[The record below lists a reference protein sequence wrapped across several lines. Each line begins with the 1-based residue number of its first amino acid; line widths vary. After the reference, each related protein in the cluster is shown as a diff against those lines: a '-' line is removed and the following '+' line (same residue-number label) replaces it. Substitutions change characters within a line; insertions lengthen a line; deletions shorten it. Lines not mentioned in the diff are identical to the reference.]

1 MNPAPDGRSLVTA
14 AALLGFLA
22 VAIRQ
27 VWGLLLALSRRPQ
40 GPERKAIL
48 EELVW
53 IGVAVGTVLALSAWA
68 WHPGGG

>member
-1 MNPAPDGRSLVTA
+1 MIPALDGRSLVTA

-22 VAIRQ
+22 VAARQ
-27 VWGLLLALSRRPQ
+27 VWGLLRALSRRPQ
-40 GPERKAIL
+40 GPEKRAIL

-53 IGVAVGTVLALSAWA
+53 IGVALGTVLALSARA